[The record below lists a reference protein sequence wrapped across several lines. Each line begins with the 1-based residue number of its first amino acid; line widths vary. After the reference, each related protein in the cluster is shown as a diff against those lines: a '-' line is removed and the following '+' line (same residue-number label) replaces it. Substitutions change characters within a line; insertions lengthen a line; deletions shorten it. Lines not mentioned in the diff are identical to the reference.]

1 MKGSCHMKQ
10 VVGGTARMMGTA
22 KTFTYNDPNRKNTV
36 GSTGCMETSHKQQE
50 RTWTTTLLL
59 LCQSCNRKYI
69 DPFKSKNDSEN

>member
-36 GSTGCMETSHKQQE
+36 GSTGCTETSHKQQD
-50 RTWTTTLLL
+50 RT
-59 LCQSCNRKYI
+59 
-69 DPFKSKNDSEN
+69 

>member
-1 MKGSCHMKQ
+1 MKQ

-36 GSTGCMETSHKQQE
+36 GSTGCTETSHKQQD
-50 RTWTTTLLL
+50 RTDNYITIVM
-59 LCQSCNRKYI
+59 QSCNRKYI